1 MTTKGKHLG
10 GVRTLAD
17 IKARCEE
24 VGTCWE
30 WQRYINECHVPQV
43 GYNGMPRPAR
53 RVAWEMVNGP
63 TPPGMKI
70 TNTCGNHKCVN
81 PDHSKPVHPATI
93 LKRNAKS
100 ANEAL
105 RRARISRTKRKKMGP
120 PPDVITVMQHDHTSP
135 VLELAQRLGVSESTV
150 YKYRR
155 QAATASP
162 WAGLMR
168 I

>member
-1 MTTKGKHLG
+1 MITAGKHLG
-10 GVRTLAD
+10 GVRTLED
-17 IKARCEE
+17 IKARSEE
-24 VGTCWE
+24 VGMCWE
-30 WQRYINECHVPQV
+30 WQRYINEFHVPQV

-63 TPPGMKI
+63 APPGMKI

-105 RRARISRTKRKKMGP
+105 RRARISITKSKQMGL
-120 PPDVITVMQHDHTSP
+120 PPDVIAAIRSNCESP
-135 VLELAQRLGVSESTV
+135 VIELAQRLGVSESAV
-150 YKYRR
+150 YKHRKR
-155 QAATASP
+155 MPTVSP
-162 WAGLMR
+162 FSGLMR